1 MVEMT
6 FVHPN
11 LASAL
16 AAFQSEL
23 PSIKKGNTA
32 KVKSER
38 TGSEYSYSYAD
49 LTDVSEIALPLL
61 GKHGLA
67 WSAQPTLLDDMFVL
81 HYSLTHE
88 SGEALEGIYPLPAA
102 TTPPQQLGSA
112 ITYAR
117 RYALTAIT
125 GLAPGGDDDD
135 AQAAPSAPARQ
146 TRAAAK
152 PKAQPAAKPTFQ
164 AATEDWAAKIIDAV
178 TVEALRDVFTEVE
191 EKGEV
196 GRPFDPQFK
205 SHLDALVHLHG
216 LEAPT
221 PDVKVGQMI
230 GAVKAAI
237 EKRAA
242 ELPMLDDTPDDEDV
256 PDDEPMALGDP
267 VEDWPTAQPGGE
279 QS

>member
-1 MVEMT
+1 MAET
-6 FVHPN
+6 TETTYLHPT
-11 LASAL
+11 LAAAL

-23 PSIKKGNTA
+23 PSIRKGNTA

-38 TGSEYSYSYAD
+38 TNTEYSYSYAD
-49 LTDVSEIALPLL
+49 LTDVSEVALPLL

-67 WSAQPTLLDDMFVL
+67 WSAQPTLMDTMFVL

-88 SGEALEGIYPLPAA
+88 SGESLEGIYPLPDA

-125 GLAPGGDDDD
+125 GVAPGGDDDD
-135 AQAAPSAPARQ
+135 AQSAPAAPARQ
-146 TRAAAK
+146 QRAAAK

-164 AATEDWAAKIIDAV
+164 AATVDWAAKIIDAASV
-178 TVEALRDVFTEVE
+178 ADLRDVFAEVE

-196 GRPFDPQFK
+196 GRPFDPQYR

-216 LEAPT
+216 LESPT

-230 GAVKAAI
+230 GAVKVAMESKPA
-237 EKRAA
+237 
-242 ELPMLDDTPDDEDV
+242 PMVETTEEPG
-256 PDDEPMALGDP
+256 EPMALGDP
-267 VEDWPTAQPGGE
+267 VEDWPTATPGGE